1 MWIEGRRRMYF
12 DVVKT
17 VQREEFSIGG
27 PIMQEKGQN
36 YVKFSEARQG
46 KKPNNFGY
54 YILITTYY

>member
-1 MWIEGRRRMYF
+1 MCF
-12 DVVKT
+12 DVVIT
-17 VQREEFSIGG
+17 VQREEFSIWG

-36 YVKFSEARQG
+36 YVVFSEERQG

>member
-1 MWIEGRRRMYF
+1 MCF

-17 VQREEFSIGG
+17 VQREEFSIWG
-27 PIMQEKGQN
+27 PIMKEKGQN
-36 YVKFSEARQG
+36 YVVFSDEERQG